1 MNVWS
6 NAILFAASG
15 QIVKD
20 KLADVSKAVA
30 LNNLTAI
37 ATGLTKIKGDL
48 SDISTITRELQQK
61 SLQLNAGLVEIKQKL
76 TQRFKEC
83 QAPCR
88 EVLVKYNI
96 HGLSASTDFSRVSI
110 DPCC

>member
-1 MNVWS
+1 MHLS
-6 NAILFAASG
+6 GSG

-20 KLADVSKAVA
+20 KLAEVSKAVA

-37 ATGLTKIKGDL
+37 ATGLAKIKGDL
-48 SDISTITRELQQK
+48 SDISSITKELQQK
-61 SLQLNAGLVEIKQKL
+61 SQQLNAGLVEIKQKL

-88 EVLVKYNI
+88 EVVIKYNI
-96 HGLSASTDFSRVSI
+96 NGLSASNDFSRVSVG
-110 DPCC
+110 CN

>member
-1 MNVWS
+1 LVIYECVS

-20 KLADVSKAVA
+20 KLADVSKAV
-30 LNNLTAI
+30 AI